1 MNKELS
7 ILSGK
12 MSTNFGCLI
21 EIIIDLTCLF
31 KNAFCIAMFHGLM
44 KGMEVAC

>member
-12 MSTNFGCLI
+12 MSTNLGCLI
-21 EIIIDLTCLF
+21 EIITDLTWLC
-31 KNAFCIAMFHGLM
+31 KNAFCIAMFHGLVE
-44 KGMEVAC
+44 GMEVAC